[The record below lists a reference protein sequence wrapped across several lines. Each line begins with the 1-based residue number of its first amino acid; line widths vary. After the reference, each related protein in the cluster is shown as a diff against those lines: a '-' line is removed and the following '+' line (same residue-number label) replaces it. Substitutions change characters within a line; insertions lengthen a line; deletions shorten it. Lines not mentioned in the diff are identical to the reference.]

1 MLDSANTARLD
12 DDFGFEGAF
21 VAPALASVRPFP
33 VGPSAASRLILA
45 ELESRE
51 TRGRLIA
58 TAARLLGNEADAEDC
73 VQEATIQA
81 LRHAEQFEGRSAPRS
96 WLFRVVVNACKM
108 RRRAER
114 RARRGGGAIHVSL
127 DELVS
132 GSAVSGPAT
141 DPEERLVGEDA
152 LAVVGAGLSEVPA
165 LDREL
170 FTAHVLDDEP
180 LAQLAERHSLTR
192 QAVKSRL
199 FRVRRRLEERLE
211 AETGLA
217 GSGHA
222 LRSA

>member
-1 MLDSANTARLD
+1 MFDSGTAL
-12 DDFGFEGAF
+12 AF
-21 VAPALASVRPFP
+21 DLTDEPAFASVRPFP
-33 VGPSAASRLILA
+33 VGPNAASRLILA
-45 ELESRE
+45 ELESAE
-51 TRGRLIA
+51 TRSRLIA

-114 RARRGGGAIHVSL
+114 RARRGGGAVHVPL

-132 GSAVSGPAT
+132 ASAVSGPAT
-141 DPEERLVGEDA
+141 DPEQMLVGDDA
-152 LAVVGAGLSEVPA
+152 LSVVGAGLAEVPE
-165 LDREL
+165 LDRAL

-180 LAQLAERHSLTR
+180 LATLALRHDLTR

-199 FRVRRRLEERLE
+199 FRVRRRLEERLS
-211 AETGLA
+211 AETGDT
-217 GSGHA
+217 